1 MEDYEVIEHLKVGSK
16 TADNKFIII
25 AINYKEP
32 TYVKFESQQD
42 FKMGDTVQIDNMDV
56 FLDQKKIGEV
66 KEIKHGNDVK
76 IDTRY
81 DIKYTGGYSM
91 DGKKVYLDEHFP
103 KVIIVDGKNVDTVES
118 IDRHH
123 EITEKWL
130 IDDAYEYAYAHE
142 VATKIEREYVESL
155 GVNWD
160 NYCKEV
166 NKNLHEVYS
175 AKAEKTPSDLDL
187 APYFYSKDEKAL
199 KEIRETKTENKP

>member
-1 MEDYEVIEHLKVGSK
+1 MDMYEVVEHLKSGSAGQDG
-16 TADNKFIII
+16 TFTVV

-32 TYVKFESQQD
+32 TYIKFKSSQD
-42 FKMGDTVQIDNMDV
+42 FKVGQKVSIDKNAV
-56 FLDQKKIGEV
+56 FSDGKQVGEV
-66 KEIKHGNDVK
+66 QTTKRANDVK

-103 KVIIVDGKNVDTVES
+103 KIINVDGKEVDTVES

-123 EITEKWL
+123 EVTEKWL

-142 VATKIEREYVESL
+142 LATKIEREYVESL

-160 NYCKEV
+160 DYCREV
-166 NKNLHEVYS
+166 NKQLHLVY
-175 AKAEKTPSDLDL
+175 AGKAEKTPADLDL
-187 APYFYSKDEKAL
+187 APYFYSRDEKAL
-199 KEIRETKTENKP
+199 KEIRETKGEKKA

>member
-1 MEDYEVIEHLKVGSK
+1 MLYMEEYEVIEHLKSNPK
-16 TADNKFIII
+16 LAENKFLIV

-32 TYVKFESQQD
+32 TYIKFLSDSD
-42 FKMGDTVQIDNMDV
+42 FKVGDKVMVDNNDV
-56 FLDQKKIGEV
+56 FLNQQKISQISEV
-66 KEIKHGNDVK
+66 KKANDIK

-103 KVIIVDGKNVDTVES
+103 KNINVDGKTIDTIES

-123 EITEKWL
+123 EVTEKWL

-142 VATKIEREYVESL
+142 IATKIEREYVESL
-155 GVNWD
+155 GINWD
-160 NYCKEV
+160 DYCKEV
-166 NKNLHEVYS
+166 NKNLHEVYAS
-175 AKAEKTPSDLDL
+175 KAEKTPSDLDL

-199 KEIRETKTENKP
+199 NEIRETKN

>member
-1 MEDYEVIEHLKVGSK
+1 MLIMEEYEVIEHLKSGSK
-16 TADNKFIII
+16 IAENNFLIV

-32 TYVKFESQQD
+32 IYIKFESEVD
-42 FKMGDTVQIDNMDV
+42 FKVGDKINVENNEV
-56 FLDQKKIGEV
+56 FLNQKKIGQI
-66 KEIKHGNDVK
+66 KEIKKASDIK

-81 DIKYTGGYSM
+81 DIKYTGGYSV

-103 KVIIVDGKNVDTVES
+103 KNITVDGKTIDTVES

-123 EITEKWL
+123 EVTEKWL

-142 VATKIEREYVESL
+142 IATKIEREYVESF

-160 NYCKEV
+160 DYCKEV
-166 NKNLHEVYS
+166 NKNLHDVYMS
-175 AKAEKTPSDLDL
+175 KAEKTPSDLDL

-199 KEIRETKTENKP
+199 KEIRETKQ